1 MTLLAINIAPF
12 IGYILGAAYLL
23 LLGYTIV
30 RILLDT
36 YSTAKTLSY
45 LLLVTA
51 FPLLGILF
59 YFAFGINYRHHKS
72 NQKIGE
78 IYRTVTKMFETN
90 IADNTDKLVAEHEN
104 FLQPYSSLISF
115 VRSLGQENLSLNHFK
130 LLINGEEKFPEV
142 LRVLETATKHIHM
155 EYYAWENDIRGNQIK
170 EILLKKAKLGVNV
183 RVMYDAYA
191 SRKIKHNIVKELQ
204 NGGVE
209 IHPVIKVKMAQVAN
223 RVNHRDH
230 RKIIIIDGIIGF
242 LGGINLSDRYDN
254 SIDTGLYW
262 RDTHIKIT
270 GPGVMNI
277 QRHWIINW
285 HACQSKKLAFN
296 NDLLPVPVKKH
307 NTEVA
312 ELSQI
317 MVGGPIY
324 PMSNIMLTYAKM
336 FSLARKKLYITNP
349 YFIPNETILDVLK
362 QAAKSGV
369 DVRLMM
375 PEKSD
380 SAIVGAASKFYYK
393 ELLYAGVK
401 IFMYKKGFV
410 HAKTTVA
417 DGMVSIVGSANMD
430 IRSFDL
436 NFEIFPIIYSGKL
449 AEKLEEAYMNDL
461 KDCDELDYKTWIK
474 QSKTK
479 SLIYAFARLI
489 SSFL

>member
-1 MTLLAINIAPF
+1 MTLLSINLPSL
-12 IGYILGAAYLL
+12 IGYISIVVYILVIV
-23 LLGYTIV
+23 YTII

-36 YSTAKTLSY
+36 HSTSKTLSY
-45 LLLVTA
+45 LLMVIA
-51 FPLLGILF
+51 FPFFGIIF
-59 YFAFGINYRHHKS
+59 YFSFGINYRYNKT
-72 NQKIGE
+72 NQKTSD
-78 IYRTVTKMFETN
+78 IYHKVTEMFKAN
-90 IADNTDKLVAEHEN
+90 IEDNTEKLVKEHKQI
-104 FLQPYSSLISF
+104 LQPYISLISF
-115 VRSLGQENLSLNHFK
+115 AKNLGQENLSSNHYK

-142 LRVLETATKHIHM
+142 LDVLNSATKHIHM

-170 EILLKKAKLGVNV
+170 DILLKKAKQGINV

-191 SRKIKHNIVKELQ
+191 SRKIKHNIVKELR

-209 IHPVIKVKMAQVAN
+209 IHPVIKVALARAAN
-223 RVNHRDH
+223 RINHRDH
-230 RKIIIIDGIIGF
+230 RKIIIVDGTIGF

-270 GPGVMNI
+270 GPGVNNI
-277 QRHWIINW
+277 QRHFIINW
-285 HACQSKKLAFN
+285 HACQSKKLDFDRDLFSGAVKEGN
-296 NDLLPVPVKKH
+296 NEAL
-307 NTEVA
+307 EM
-312 ELSQI
+312 SQI

-324 PMSNIMLTYAKM
+324 PMSTIMLTYSKM
-336 FSLARKKLYITNP
+336 FSLAQKKLYITNP
-349 YFIPNETILDVLK
+349 YFIPNDTILDVLK

-380 SAIVGAASKFYYK
+380 SALVGAASKFYYT

-401 IFMYKKGFV
+401 IFLYKKGFV
-410 HAKTTVA
+410 HAKTAVA
-417 DGMVSIVGSANMD
+417 DRMLSIVGSVNMD

-436 NFEIFPIIYSGKL
+436 NFEIFSIVYGEKL
-449 AEKLEEAYMNDL
+449 AAKLEEAYLNDL
-461 KDCDELDYKTWIK
+461 KDCVELDYSTWIK

-479 SLIYAFARLI
+479 SLIYAIARLI

>member
-1 MTLLAINIAPF
+1 MNLLAIQLLHLLSI
-12 IGYILGAAYLL
+12 ILGAVYLIIL
-23 LLGYTIV
+23 VFTIV
-30 RILLDT
+30 KILLDT
-36 YSTAKTLSY
+36 HSTSKTLAY
-45 LLLVTA
+45 LLVVTA
-51 FPLLGILF
+51 LPLFGILL
-59 YFAFGINYRHHKS
+59 YFSFGINYRHRKS
-72 NQKIGE
+72 NKKTID
-78 IYRTVTKMFETN
+78 IYDTVTKELQTSIEDDTDSL
-90 IADNTDKLVAEHEN
+90 IAEN
-104 FLQPYSSLISF
+104 KKFFQQYTSLISF
-115 VRSLGQENLSLNHFK
+115 ARNLGLENLSSNQFK

-142 LRVLETATKHIHM
+142 LKVLDSATKHIHM
-155 EYYAWENDIRGNQIK
+155 EYYAWENDVRGNQIK
-170 EILLKKAKLGVNV
+170 EILLKKAKSGVKV
-183 RVMYDAYA
+183 RIMYDAYA
-191 SRKIKHNIVKELQ
+191 SRKIKHNIVAELQ

-209 IHPVIKVKMAQVAN
+209 IQPVIKIRMARLAN

-242 LGGINLSDRYDN
+242 LGGINISDRYDN

-285 HACQSKKLAFN
+285 HACQQKKLEFN
-296 NDLLPVPVKKH
+296 DDLLPARLVENKAEK
-307 NTEVA
+307 T

-317 MVGGPIY
+317 TVGGPIY
-324 PMSNIMLTYAKM
+324 PMSTIMLTYAKM
-336 FSLARKKLYITNP
+336 FSLAQKKLFITNP
-349 YFIPNETILDVLK
+349 YFIPNQTILDVLK

-401 IFMYKKGFV
+401 IYMYKKGFV
-410 HAKTTVA
+410 HAKTAVA

-436 NFEIFPIIYSGKL
+436 NFEIFTIVYGEHL
-449 AEKLEEAYMNDL
+449 AAELEEAFINDL
-461 KDCDELDYKTWIK
+461 KDCDELDYSSWIK
-474 QSKTK
+474 QSKIK
-479 SLIYAFARLI
+479 SLIYAIARLI

>member
-1 MTLLAINIAPF
+1 M
-12 IGYILGAAYLL
+12 
-23 LLGYTIV
+23 
-30 RILLDT
+30 
-36 YSTAKTLSY
+36 
-45 LLLVTA
+45 
-51 FPLLGILF
+51 
-59 YFAFGINYRHHKS
+59 
-72 NQKIGE
+72 
-78 IYRTVTKMFETN
+78 RTK
-90 IADNTDKLVAEHEN
+90 N
-104 FLQPYSSLISF
+104 FLQPYASLISF
-115 VRSLGQENLSLNHFK
+115 VRNLNKENLSSNQFK
-130 LLINGEEKFPEV
+130 LLINGEEKFPEMLAV
-142 LRVLETATKHIHM
+142 LNAATNHIHM
-155 EYYAWENDIRGNQIK
+155 EYYAWENDVRGKQIK
-170 EILLKKAKLGVNV
+170 EVLLKKAKRALVLESCTMLMQAE
-183 RVMYDAYA
+183 R
-191 SRKIKHNIVKELQ
+191 SNIILSKELQ

-209 IHPVIKVKMAQVAN
+209 IHPVIKVKMAQLAN

-230 RKIIIIDGIIGF
+230 RKIIIVDGSIGF
-242 LGGINLSDRYDN
+242 VGGINLSDRYDN

-262 RDTHIKIT
+262 RDTHMKIT

-285 HACQSKKLAFN
+285 HACQNKRLAFN
-296 NDLLPVPVKKH
+296 ENLIPDKH
-307 NTEVA
+307 RKMKTEVT

-336 FSLARKKLYITNP
+336 FSLAQKKLYITNP

-380 SAIVGAASKFYYK
+380 SALVGAASKFYYK

-410 HAKTTVA
+410 HAKTAVA

-436 NFEIFPIIYSGKL
+436 NFEIFSIVYGEKL
-449 AEKLEEAYMNDL
+449 AGELEEAYINDL
-461 KDCDELDYKTWIK
+461 KECDELDYATWIK
-474 QSKTK
+474 QSALKRLT
-479 SLIYAFARLI
+479 YAVARLV

>member
-1 MTLLAINIAPF
+1 MNLLAIQLLPLLSI
-12 IGYILGAAYLL
+12 ILGAVYLIAL
-23 LLGYTIV
+23 VFTIV
-30 RILLDT
+30 KILLDT
-36 YSTAKTLSY
+36 DSTSKTLAY
-45 LLLVTA
+45 LLVVT
-51 FPLLGILF
+51 FLPLFGILL
-59 YFAFGINYRHHKS
+59 YFSFGINYRHRKS
-72 NQKIGE
+72 NKKTSD
-78 IYRTVTKMFETN
+78 IYDTVTKELQTS
-90 IADNTDKLVAEHEN
+90 IKDDTDKLIAEN
-104 FLQPYSSLISF
+104 KKIYQQYTSLISF
-115 VRSLGQENLSLNHFK
+115 ARNLGFENLSSNQFK

-142 LRVLETATKHIHM
+142 LKVLDSASKHIHM
-155 EYYAWENDIRGNQIK
+155 EYYAWENDVRGNQIK
-170 EILLKKAKLGVNV
+170 EILLKKAKSGVIV
-183 RVMYDAYA
+183 RIMYDAYA
-191 SRKIKHNIVKELQ
+191 SRKIKHNIVKELK

-209 IHPVIKVKMAQVAN
+209 IHPVIKIRMDLLAN

-230 RKIIIIDGIIGF
+230 RKIIIVDGIIGF
-242 LGGINLSDRYDN
+242 LGGINISDRYDN

-285 HACQSKKLAFN
+285 HACQHKKLKFN
-296 NDLLPVPVKKH
+296 DDLLPVTLIENK
-307 NTEVA
+307 TEKT

-317 MVGGPIY
+317 TVGGPIY
-324 PMSNIMLTYAKM
+324 PMSTIMLTYAKM
-336 FSLARKKLYITNP
+336 FSLAQKKLYITNP

-380 SAIVGAASKFYYK
+380 SAIVEAASKFHFK

-410 HAKTTVA
+410 HAKTAVA

-436 NFEIFPIIYSGKL
+436 NFEIFTIVYGEKL
-449 AEKLEEAYMNDL
+449 AVELEEAFINDL
-461 KDCDELDYKTWIK
+461 KDCDKLDYSTWIK
-474 QSKTK
+474 QGKTK
-479 SLIYAFARLI
+479 SLIYAIARLI